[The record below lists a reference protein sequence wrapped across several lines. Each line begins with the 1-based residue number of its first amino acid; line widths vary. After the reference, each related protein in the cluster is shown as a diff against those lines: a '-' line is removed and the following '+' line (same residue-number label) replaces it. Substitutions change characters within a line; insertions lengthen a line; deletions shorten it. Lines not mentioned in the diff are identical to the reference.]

1 MKQMIIFVSIVTPD
15 YVEMKNL
22 VKKMTKT
29 SEWFNK

>member
-22 VKKMTKT
+22 VKKNDK
-29 SEWFNK
+29 NKWVI